1 MRVLLCALLGSG
13 NAYDLQHLHGPA
25 PGLATRRPP
34 VNAHDFGD
42 LLADG
47 EHGVERRHR
56 FLEDHRN
63 AGTAHGSEVAL
74 AEGDEVAPLEEDATF
89 GLDASRW
96 PNESQD
102 RQRRDRF
109 PTPRFADETDRLSR
123 RDREGDAV
131 HGARYAGVAEEERA
145 QVLDLEQRV
154 GHAGCV

>member
-63 AGTAHGSEVAL
+63 AGTAHGSQVAL
-74 AEGDEVAPLEEDATF
+74 AEGDEVAPLAEHATSP
-89 GLDASRW
+89 LDAPPS
-96 PNESQD
+96 PPHPPAPHPPHPP
-102 RQRRDRF
+102 
-109 PTPRFADETDRLSR
+109 PTPRPP
-123 RDREGDAV
+123 
-131 HGARYAGVAEEERA
+131 
-145 QVLDLEQRV
+145 
-154 GHAGCV
+154 